1 MTADLLW
8 RDQQGFGI
16 VLEGTSFNH
25 PTFSAQQNYVAGYS
39 IILSA
44 LSMAL
49 NSRFSNRIVMILV
62 EGEVLQKT
70 SAPPLPWPQDVGA
83 LLRRIPGRVGV
94 SLLRLSVQSPPVEA
108 SSHKKNEATLTPTR
122 VQVELPCYNAACT
135 SPMAD
140 GLNWWSTLYGKM
152 WIMYRETVCGITRLC
167 QISLHLYFHLICFM
181 QGKCWSIE

>member
-1 MTADLLW
+1 MRFPIGLGKTMVSHPHTRISRTSRAFNMTADLLQ

-16 VLEGTSFNH
+16 VLEGTSFNR

-39 IILSA
+39 IIFSA

-83 LLRRIPGRVGV
+83 LLRRILGRVGV

-108 SSHKKNEATLTPTR
+108 SSHKKMKQHRHRL
-122 VQVELPCYNAACT
+122 EL
-135 SPMAD
+135 
-140 GLNWWSTLYGKM
+140 
-152 WIMYRETVCGITRLC
+152 R
-167 QISLHLYFHLICFM
+167 
-181 QGKCWSIE
+181 

>member
-1 MTADLLW
+1 MVSHPHTRISRTSRAFNMTADLLQ

-16 VLEGTSFNH
+16 VLEGTSFNR

-39 IILSA
+39 IIFSA

-49 NSRFSNRIVMILV
+49 NSQFSNRIVMILV

-83 LLRRIPGRVGV
+83 LLRRILGRVGV

-108 SSHKKNEATLTPTR
+108 SSHKKMKQHRHRL
-122 VQVELPCYNAACT
+122 EL
-135 SPMAD
+135 
-140 GLNWWSTLYGKM
+140 
-152 WIMYRETVCGITRLC
+152 R
-167 QISLHLYFHLICFM
+167 
-181 QGKCWSIE
+181 